1 MLPEIYADGLGGI
14 TFSNGMVRID
24 LVSITG
30 GEGRDGKLPTEPHH
44 RLVMTPHAFLQSMSM
59 MQDMM
64 KKLLEAGVV
73 RREPQAHET
82 HQVDPPQ
89 GNP

>member
-24 LVSITG
+24 LVSVTG
-30 GEGRDGKLPTEPHH
+30 GQGEEGKMPSEAHH
-44 RLVMTPHAFLQSMSM
+44 RLVMTPHGFLQSMSM

-64 KKLLEAGVV
+64 KKLLDAGVV
-73 RREPQAHET
+73 RREPQT
-82 HQVDPPQ
+82 HQTQQVDPPQ
-89 GNP
+89 GNA